1 VLPARVQNYKR
12 EWLDELTLSGEVVW
26 GRIWGSG
33 AAPIRTTPVCLMPR
47 DDLDAWLGLASAPPL
62 VELGHAAGLV
72 HALLAA
78 GGAQFAQ
85 GLQRASGL
93 HPDELD
99 EGLAELIARGLVSC
113 DSFSGLRSL
122 LLSVSKRRSAAKMAG
137 RWSLLRHDGLAV
149 PSAEFVARQ
158 LLQRT
163 GVVFRKTVAREKQ
176 PLPWRDLVRVL
187 RSLEARG
194 EVRGGRF
201 VAGFDGEQYA
211 LPEAVPLL
219 RSVRRRGPSAPVY
232 ASAADPLNYRGILT
246 PDERVSPLS
255 RQKVLVA

>member
-1 VLPARVQNYKR
+1 
-12 EWLDELTLSGEVVW
+12 LS
-26 GRIWGSG
+26 
-33 AAPIRTTPVCLMPR
+33 A
-47 DDLDAWLGLASAPPL
+47 
-62 VELGHAAGLV
+62 
-72 HALLAA
+72 
-78 GGAQFAQ
+78 
-85 GLQRASGL
+85 
-93 HPDELD
+93 
-99 EGLAELIARGLVSC
+99 
-113 DSFSGLRSL
+113 
-122 LLSVSKRRSAAKMAG
+122 
-137 RWSLLRHDGLAV
+137 

-187 RSLEARG
+187 RTLEARG

-219 RSVRRRGPSAPVY
+219 RSVRRRGPGEPVH

-246 PDERVSPLS
+246 PDERISPLS

>member
-1 VLPARVQNYKR
+1 MSELP
-12 EWLDELTLSGEVVW
+12 TLGYAAGEVH
-26 GRIWGSG
+26 S
-33 AAPIRTTPVCLMPR
+33 
-47 DDLDAWLGLASAPPL
+47 
-62 VELGHAAGLV
+62 H
-72 HALLAA
+72 LAA
-78 GGAQFAQ
+78 RGAMFAQ
-85 GLQRASGL
+85 GLQRLTGL

-99 EGLAELIARGLVSC
+99 EGLGELIARGLVTC
-113 DSFSGLRSL
+113 DSFSGLRQL
-122 LLSVSKRRSAAKMAG
+122 LLNVSKRRSAAKMAG
-137 RWSLLRHDGLAV
+137 RWSLLRHDGLVA
-149 PSAEFVARQ
+149 PPAEFVARQ

-187 RSLEARG
+187 RTLEARG

-211 LPEAVPLL
+211 LPEAIPLL
-219 RSVRRRGPSAPVY
+219 RAARRRGAEGREPLH
-232 ASAADPLNYRGILT
+232 ASAADPLNFRGILT